1 MGKVIVSLAM
11 SLDGFIA
18 GPNDGGEQPLGDG
31 GMRLFDWYFDG
42 DTPIRCYEEAGGRGV
57 PVPSFRL
64 SRASAEVF
72 QELVENGGAVDGRE
86 RAAAM
91 PAGGAG

>member
-1 MGKVIVSLAM
+1 VAKVIVSLTM

-42 DTPIRCYEEAGGRGV
+42 DTPVRAYRQAADRGV
-57 PVPSFRL
+57 PVPPFKL
-64 SRASAEVF
+64 SRNALNMGVP
-72 QELVENGGAVDGRE
+72 G
-86 RAAAM
+86 
-91 PAGGAG
+91 